1 MPSQPP
7 GAKAASLTL
16 HPDPQLKALGSLSVG
31 DRLQVRVIR
40 SLPSGEVEIRLRGRT
55 LIARNAG
62 GLSIGESAQVR
73 VSSLE
78 PSVVLKKIPAESKP
92 SPGVKGGFVPAVSV
106 APTFMEQIT
115 ALYQDPFLKVE
126 TDGELPGL
134 LRKIGE
140 ALACFLDPADISE
153 KGLESLFTLLGGER
167 EDILGRV
174 LDRLD
179 TSSLPRLIG
188 RVADSAPEAWTP
200 LLMEGHEPLA
210 VEELLERLG
219 TLKKGIELSR
229 VANALLWRSETTVF
243 LEWPPLAPESGP
255 LRILIRQEEKEVS
268 GAQQGAGKGFSVRM
282 HLDLSNLG
290 ELRADLFFATKIDL
304 TIRASKDACGFLE
317 GFREGF
323 SRALETFDK
332 PVRLTIAPLSEED
345 PPFPDLPTLLA
356 KAKGEAGQLHVTA

>member
-1 MPSQPP
+1 MAPQPS
-7 GAKAASLTL
+7 GANAASLTL
-16 HPDPQLKALGSLSVG
+16 QSDPQLKALGALSVG

-40 SLPSGEVEIRLRGRT
+40 SLPGGEVEVRLRGRT

-62 GLSIGESAQVR
+62 GLRVGESAQVR

-78 PSVVLKKIPAESKP
+78 PSVVLKKIPAESTSSP
-92 SPGVKGGFVPAVSV
+92 SVKGSFVPAVSA

-115 ALYQDPFLKVE
+115 ALYQDPFLKTE
-126 TDGELPGL
+126 TDGDLPGL
-134 LRKIGE
+134 LRKVGE
-140 ALACFLDPADISE
+140 ALARFLDPAHISE

-188 RVADSAPEAWTP
+188 RVLDFGPEAWTP
-200 LLMEGHEPLA
+200 LLLEGGAPLA

-229 VANALLWRSETTVF
+229 VANALLWRSETTLF
-243 LEWPPLAPESGP
+243 LEWPPVVPESGP
-255 LRILIRQEEKEVS
+255 LRILIRQEEKGTS
-268 GAQQGAGKGFSVRM
+268 GTQQGAQKGFSVQM
-282 HLDLSNLG
+282 HLNLSNLG

-317 GFREGF
+317 GYREGF
-323 SRALETFDK
+323 SRALEPFDNQ
-332 PVRLTIAPLSEED
+332 VRLSIAPLLEED